1 MKTQRQKAI
10 DWWNTIGATKQN
22 ELALDYYGS
31 TLLMDDEVEFIWLRT
46 VPQEIIY
53 TEAEVRQMV
62 IRTVDKF
69 TTYFHEEL
77 KYKIA
82 EEWFNKIKK

>member
-46 VPQEIIY
+46 VPQTITYSEKEVEEI
-53 TEAEVRQMV
+53 VNK
-62 IRTVDKF
+62 TVDRF
-69 TTYFHEEL
+69 CSYFFEDI
-77 KYKIA
+77 KKQVA